1 MVSVID
7 HLLARAALGS
17 ISTPGGAFNR
27 CEPCSGTSAP
37 RDTLH
42 GIFLCCTSEPLT
54 SQHELEPQEEQELKA
69 RISFLGYHGVK
80 VMWVGPGAGM
90 KIVSSFS
97 RSFVGRRL
105 ELDYEAS
112 TVYFPDRVPSL
123 SFHKGC

>member
-1 MVSVID
+1 
-7 HLLARAALGS
+7 
-17 ISTPGGAFNR
+17 
-27 CEPCSGTSAP
+27 
-37 RDTLH
+37 
-42 GIFLCCTSEPLT
+42 
-54 SQHELEPQEEQELKA
+54 
-69 RISFLGYHGVK
+69 
-80 VMWVGPGAGM
+80 MWVGPGAGM